1 MGKQSS
7 ALIPVERIEGA
18 ILLIR
23 GQKVMLAADL
33 AALYGVSTSNL
44 NKAVSRNR
52 ERFPDDFMFQL
63 TPEETERLRF
73 QSGTSKG
80 RGGRRYRPYA
90 FTEQGVAMLSSV
102 LIRPNCVAWLGRDF
116 ISHECIRRMMHEER
130 NCPMSARIGHPLSQP
145 TGGGKPEKITSG
157 SRSSFF
163 TRESDN

>member
-1 MGKQSS
+1 
-7 ALIPVERIEGA
+7 
-18 ILLIR
+18 
-23 GQKVMLAADL
+23 MLDADL

-52 ERFPDDFMFQL
+52 ERFPDGFMFQL

-102 LIRPNCVAWLGRDF
+102 LIRPNCVARLGRDF
-116 ISHECIRRMMHEER
+116 ISHECIRRMMHEVGPQVREFST
-130 NCPMSARIGHPLSQP
+130 PTGSSQP
-145 TGGGKPEKITSG
+145 IYISINI
-157 SRSSFF
+157 RSC
-163 TRESDN
+163 NHA